1 MRVCDCGNLGGWDG
15 CVLMLW
21 GLRMGVEVMGTRSI
35 ALIMRFGLA
44 MGYRGCSSEVKGLL
58 LLMILAVKLLPRVE
72 LFEYAFPH

>member
-1 MRVCDCGNLGGWDG
+1 
-15 CVLMLW
+15 
-21 GLRMGVEVMGTRSI
+21 MGVEVMGTRSI

-72 LFEYAFPH
+72 LFEYAFPQRKILLKAKYQLERYEAKVEYDQ